1 MKQIFIILF
10 FLIYSIHVTAQKTNI
25 IGKILS
31 LNQGIPIQGAVI
43 KYGKSVSISD
53 KNGLFNIYL
62 IDYLE
67 KSTIII
73 SAIGYKIKNIED
85 FDFNKLIKINL
96 EDSASSLP
104 SVTIASGTNSLIKK
118 AIENI
123 AINYSQKS
131 FVQTGILR
139 LFFNLNNGYQ
149 YENDAIIENF
159 IPPYNSHNGI
169 SVRLKG
175 NKSSVLYDGDS
186 SNINVRNWVQ
196 AYKIVANQDF
206 VHKPL
211 NFLNPKKLSSYNY
224 KLIDK
229 YSIGNDCFFVIE
241 FSSKQGISGVNFNRV
256 KGKLLVDSASL
267 AFVKADLVFEDVKSP
282 SYVEIDK
289 FYLKVEYKKFDNLW
303 YLYKIHSES
312 ISKNTNNIISHSK
325 IYYLAIENDTS
336 VQKDFTYLEKIQ
348 NSDITQK
355 LNIQLNTE
363 DSLKFFKFFQK
374 AENDSLIPFRKIP
387 IKKIRNYNNTEDS
400 VKSFPSF
407 YKKLLLKFQRYINA
421 GNLTYG
427 FGIYQTPFKVK
438 SNQYDFTTNGNY
450 AFGFSLKLRIY
461 NNLFYLLDTYFNSN
475 SILISNNG
483 NTGSN
488 SFKYDFKH
496 IIANRVITFSPI
508 IGLNKIK
515 ISNSTN
521 TLNKSIFNYHI
532 GFSQEYELSHKFNL
546 QLSCLYNFNYK
557 TTGNKLDFI
566 STAPISSSFGINMKL

>member
-62 IDYLE
+62 IDYSD

-303 YLYKIHSES
+303 YLYKIHSE
-312 ISKNTNNIISHSK
+312 
-325 IYYLAIENDTS
+325 L
-336 VQKDFTYLEKIQ
+336 
-348 NSDITQK
+348 
-355 LNIQLNTE
+355 
-363 DSLKFFKFFQK
+363 
-374 AENDSLIPFRKIP
+374 
-387 IKKIRNYNNTEDS
+387 
-400 VKSFPSF
+400 
-407 YKKLLLKFQRYINA
+407 
-421 GNLTYG
+421 
-427 FGIYQTPFKVK
+427 
-438 SNQYDFTTNGNY
+438 
-450 AFGFSLKLRIY
+450 
-461 NNLFYLLDTYFNSN
+461 
-475 SILISNNG
+475 
-483 NTGSN
+483 
-488 SFKYDFKH
+488 
-496 IIANRVITFSPI
+496 
-508 IGLNKIK
+508 
-515 ISNSTN
+515 
-521 TLNKSIFNYHI
+521 
-532 GFSQEYELSHKFNL
+532 
-546 QLSCLYNFNYK
+546 
-557 TTGNKLDFI
+557 
-566 STAPISSSFGINMKL
+566 